1 MSPAD
6 MLSILLYIIAYKIIS
21 RLSEEEEFF
30 FILGGG
36 GGGGEGNGDW
46 MSGATY
52 LFIEFLH

>member
-30 FILGGG
+30 FYFCGGGGVGGGG
-36 GGGGEGNGDW
+36 GGGGEMGIG
-46 MSGATY
+46 
-52 LFIEFLH
+52 